1 MKMISTWTSTAKYFK
16 VRLYDKN
23 NKKIADNTINKKE
36 LTATMPELGA
46 YTFWI
51 RPMDSKKK
59 EYVGPSIV
67 TAFNI
72 DGTPAGVDNTTT
84 TGRVVLY
91 DLLGNIIDTNTS
103 GDVNQLNIPQSGIY
117 IMKTNDAKVVFL
129 HK

>member
-1 MKMISTWTSTAKYFK
+1 M
-16 VRLYDKN
+16 
-23 NKKIADNTINKKE
+23 DNE
-36 LTATMPELGA
+36 
-46 YTFWI
+46 
-51 RPMDSKKK
+51 KK
-59 EYVGPSIV
+59 EYVGPAIEK
-67 TAFNI
+67 TFII
-72 DGTPAGVDNTTT
+72 DGIPAGVDNTTT